1 MTQNYRDLIAQR
13 DVLNAKIEEARKQ
26 EVASALE
33 TIRGLVQQFGLQA
46 SDVFPSTRADGR
58 STRKGSAVA
67 AKYRD
72 PSSGATW
79 TGRGKPPLWIKD
91 KPRDD
96 FLIIG

>member
-1 MTQNYRDLIAQR
+1 MNQSYRDLIAQR
-13 DVLNAKIEEARKQ
+13 DALNAKIEEARKQ

-46 SDVFPSTRADGR
+46 SDVFPSTRADAR
-58 STRKGSAVA
+58 STRKGAVVV

-72 PSSGATW
+72 PSTGATW

-91 KPRDD
+91 KSRDD